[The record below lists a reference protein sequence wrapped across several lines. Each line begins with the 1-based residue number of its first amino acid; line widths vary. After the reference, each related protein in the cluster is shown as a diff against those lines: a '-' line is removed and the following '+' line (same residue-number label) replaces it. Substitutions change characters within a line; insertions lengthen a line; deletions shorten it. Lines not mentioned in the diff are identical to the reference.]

1 MTIAGKINI
10 LFVSVVILLGATATG
25 FTAHRE
31 YQIALEQLVVEATA
45 NVASRPDLAINIYLN
60 NPTQIKQALG
70 NFLKPRAVDLAVAHN
85 AQGDEMVR
93 RDLTNTKTYT
103 LPTFASVRQGISI
116 ADIGLVAMG
125 ARQNIIGTDL
135 WSSVYS
141 SNSVLY
147 LTLPVYSPIDTSRND
162 LSAADFLVALAKSE
176 RKTSLV
182 VIGYVQLEIDPSE
195 LIVAIAPVVT
205 SVLFGSLLLTLLSGA
220 LVAILTRRI
229 GVPLS
234 RLAKLAED
242 YEAGTQAQPIEILG
256 SGEVAQIAQTLNNVI
271 PDGVA
276 KSKRLD
282 ERLLALKEVERVSQ
296 LAKRDEELNKATEEI
311 TETKIQLRQMA
322 YYDRVTSLPN
332 RRLFTEQLG
341 LLLRLIHRSGNRL
354 ALLFVSLDN
363 FKRVNN
369 SLGHSNGDALLSEV
383 GERLLECL
391 RDSDIVAYF
400 VESEPKIE
408 VSRLGGDEFTL
419 VLNQLDTVASAGI
432 VARRVIDRLKE
443 PMIFDGQEVV
453 ISPSV
458 GIAMAPADAE
468 TVEMLLSAAST
479 AMHHAKASTTD
490 DFLFFRKDMDAAGVD
505 HLKLEAD
512 LRKAVEREEL
522 VLHYQPQV
530 DSVSGSVVGAEAL
543 LRWEHPEYGLVPP
556 LKFVHVAERIGLI
569 GELGDWVLE
578 AACRQMK
585 RFRDQGL
592 KLPRVAINV
601 SAFQFNSSF
610 SSKVK
615 TVLQQADI
623 PASVLELGLSEG
635 SLADND
641 PKTIEAL
648 QELKEMGVY
657 LSVDDFGTSFA
668 PLSYLSHYPLDELRI
683 DRSFVAHCVDR
694 PESAKLVKGIISMAK
709 SLELNIVAEGVETD
723 DQYNFL
729 KQNGTRV
736 MQGYLF
742 SKAVPANELERLLV
756 PWHFTDQ
763 VQRISS

>member
-1 MTIAGKINI
+1 
-10 LFVSVVILLGATATG
+10 
-25 FTAHRE
+25 
-31 YQIALEQLVVEATA
+31 
-45 NVASRPDLAINIYLN
+45 
-60 NPTQIKQALG
+60 
-70 NFLKPRAVDLAVAHN
+70 
-85 AQGDEMVR
+85 
-93 RDLTNTKTYT
+93 
-103 LPTFASVRQGISI
+103 
-116 ADIGLVAMG
+116 
-125 ARQNIIGTDL
+125 
-135 WSSVYS
+135 
-141 SNSVLY
+141 
-147 LTLPVYSPIDTSRND
+147 
-162 LSAADFLVALAKSE
+162 
-176 RKTSLV
+176 
-182 VIGYVQLEIDPSE
+182 
-195 LIVAIAPVVT
+195 
-205 SVLFGSLLLTLLSGA
+205 
-220 LVAILTRRI
+220 
-229 GVPLS
+229 
-234 RLAKLAED
+234 
-242 YEAGTQAQPIEILG
+242 
-256 SGEVAQIAQTLNNVI
+256 
-271 PDGVA
+271 
-276 KSKRLD
+276 
-282 ERLLALKEVERVSQ
+282 
-296 LAKRDEELNKATEEI
+296 
-311 TETKIQLRQMA
+311 
-322 YYDRVTSLPN
+322 
-332 RRLFTEQLG
+332 
-341 LLLRLIHRSGNRL
+341 
-354 ALLFVSLDN
+354 
-363 FKRVNN
+363 
-369 SLGHSNGDALLSEV
+369 
-383 GERLLECL
+383 
-391 RDSDIVAYF
+391 
-400 VESEPKIE
+400 
-408 VSRLGGDEFTL
+408 
-419 VLNQLDTVASAGI
+419 
-432 VARRVIDRLKE
+432 
-443 PMIFDGQEVV
+443 MIFDGQEVV

-723 DQYNFL
+723 DQYTFL

-742 SKAVPANELERLLV
+742 SKAVPANELE
-756 PWHFTDQ
+756 
-763 VQRISS
+763 